1 MFSPRASSRIS
12 PKPLISNLSLK
23 GLTDTCHR
31 GFTLLTY
38 LSITFNNK
46 VKEPSPTVRTTMDG
60 GYKSCLSPNPYV
72 LGQGKEAPTRYTHF
86 SQSLPLSLP
95 SLHVWWSPAPR
106 YLITFPLD
114 KGRKRVCVCF
124 GLILVYFPVITCS
137 KFKV

>member
-1 MFSPRASSRIS
+1 MFSPRTSSRIS

-23 GLTDTCHR
+23 GLTDTCHG

-72 LGQGKEAPTRYTHF
+72 LGQGKEAPTRYTHV
-86 SQSLPLSLP
+86 SVTSL
-95 SLHVWWSPAPR
+95 VPAVP
-106 YLITFPLD
+106 T
-114 KGRKRVCVCF
+114 C
-124 GLILVYFPVITCS
+124 LVVSCS
-137 KFKV
+137 KVPDHISTG